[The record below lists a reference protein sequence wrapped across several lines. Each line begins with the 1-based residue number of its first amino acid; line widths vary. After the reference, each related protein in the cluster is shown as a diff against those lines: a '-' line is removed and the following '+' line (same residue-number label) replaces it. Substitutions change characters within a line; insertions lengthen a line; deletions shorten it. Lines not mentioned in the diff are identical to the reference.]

1 MHRQRFHSPDSS
13 PAQPTGFLTIPSP
26 NEFANGKFQGGIV
39 ATSRDAIAGRGLG
52 GRPLRPRREIASMAP
67 GRTADLHRNGWAIA
81 DRFLGGRPLRRH
93 REGVSM
99 SATGG
104 CEGPQPSGSSW
115 ITVDEGL
122 ARASCDSPDDEFIHF
137 RMRDGLCAVP
147 FFSLL

>member
-1 MHRQRFHSPDSS
+1 MHRQRLHSPDSS

-39 ATSRDAIAGRGLG
+39 ATSRDAIAGG
-52 GRPLRPRREIASMAP
+52 G
-67 GRTADLHRNGWAIA
+67 
-81 DRFLGGRPLRRH
+81 LGGRPLRRH

>member
-26 NEFANGKFQGGIV
+26 NEFANGKFQGRIV

-52 GRPLRPRREIASMAP
+52 GRPLRPRREIASMA
-67 GRTADLHRNGWAIA
+67 AA
-81 DRFLGGRPLRRH
+81 
-93 REGVSM
+93 
-99 SATGG
+99 GG
-104 CEGPQPSGSSW
+104 CEGPQSSRSSW
-115 ITVDEGL
+115 TNVDEGL
-122 ARASCDSPDDEFIHF
+122 ARASCDSPDEEFIHF

>member
-26 NEFANGKFQGGIV
+26 NEFANGKFQGASSPPAGTPLLAEALEV
-39 ATSRDAIAGRGLG
+39 VRSVRAVKSRRWRLRGPQTSTGTDG
-52 GRPLRPRREIASMAP
+52 PLLTDSLEGVRSV
-67 GRTADLHRNGWAIA
+67 GT
-81 DRFLGGRPLRRH
+81 

-104 CEGPQPSGSSW
+104 CEGPQTSGSSW
-115 ITVDEGL
+115 TTVDEGP